1 LPRGAD
7 PAPRGRADADA
18 DAEVAD
24 AVTGVSE
31 DSGGGGGM
39 TASTGEG
46 EVAVGRVTRSVPR
59 DDHMVAMPTTAPMA
73 TARAA
78 T

>member
-1 LPRGAD
+1 MG
-7 PAPRGRADADA
+7 
-18 DAEVAD
+18 EVL
-24 AVTGVSE
+24 
-31 DSGGGGGM
+31 
-39 TASTGEG
+39 
-46 EVAVGRVTRSVPR
+46 VAVGTATRSVPR

>member
-1 LPRGAD
+1 LAGAD
-7 PAPRGRADADA
+7 VDPTGSADADA
-18 DAEVAD
+18 VAEAGGAGTSD
-24 AVTGVSE
+24 G
-31 DSGGGGGM
+31 GGGGGM
-39 TASTGEG
+39 AARMGELV
-46 EVAVGRVTRSVPR
+46 VAVGRTTRSVPR